1 MEVLRTMRYML
12 LINAPADATP
22 DPEMLER
29 HRLFAEEVG
38 RRGRLVEGA
47 ELAGPTTAT
56 TLRRLGTELMVTDGP
71 HAESK
76 EHLGG
81 YYVIQCNDLDEALEV
96 ARAVPLLDGGSVE
109 VRPFVEH

>member
-1 MEVLRTMRYML
+1 MRYML
-12 LINAPADATP
+12 LIHAPADATP
-22 DPEMLER
+22 DPAMLEK
-29 HRLFAEEVG
+29 HRVFAEEVG

-47 ELAGPTTAT
+47 ELSDPTTAT
-56 TLRRLGTELMVTDGP
+56 TVRRHGSELLVTDGP

-96 ARAVPLLDGGSVE
+96 ARTVPLLDGGSVE
-109 VRPFVEH
+109 VRPFVER

>member
-1 MEVLRTMRYML
+1 MRYML
-12 LINAPADATP
+12 LIHAPEGAP
-22 DPEMLER
+22 GDPGMLEK
-29 HRLFAEEVG
+29 HRVFAEEVG

-47 ELAGPTTAT
+47 ELAPPLAAT
-56 TLRRLGTELMVTDGP
+56 TVRRRGDELLVTDGP

-81 YYVIQCNDLDEALEV
+81 YYVISCDNLDEALEV

-109 VRPFVEH
+109 VRPFAEH

>member
-1 MEVLRTMRYML
+1 MRYML

-22 DPEMLER
+22 DPEMMEK
-29 HRLFAEEVG
+29 HRTFAESVG
-38 RRGRLVEGA
+38 RRGRLVDGG
-47 ELAGPTTAT
+47 ELADPTTAT
-56 TLRRLGTELMVTDGP
+56 TVRRRGRELLVTDGP

-81 YYVIQCNDLDEALEV
+81 YYVIQSDDLDEALEV
-96 ARAVPLLDGGSVE
+96 ARLVPLLDGGSVE

>member
-1 MEVLRTMRYML
+1 MRYML
-12 LINAPADATP
+12 LINAPAGAAP
-22 DPEMLER
+22 EPEMLER
-29 HRLFAEEVG
+29 HRVFAEEVG
-38 RRGRLVEGA
+38 RRGRLVDGA

-56 TLRRLGTELMVTDGP
+56 TLRRRGTELLVTDGP

-81 YYVIQCNDLDEALEV
+81 FYVIDCNDLDEALEV
-96 ARAVPLLDGGSVE
+96 ARIVPLVDGGSVE

>member
-1 MEVLRTMRYML
+1 MHYML
-12 LINAPADATP
+12 LIHAPADAPP
-22 DPEMLER
+22 DPAMLEK
-29 HRLFAEEVG
+29 HRAFAEEVG

-47 ELAGPTTAT
+47 ELAAQNTAT
-56 TLRRLGTELMVTDGP
+56 TVRRRGTELLVTDGP

-81 YYVIQCNDLDEALEV
+81 YYVITCNDLDEALEV
-96 ARAVPLLDGGSVE
+96 ARMVPLHDGGSVE

>member
-1 MEVLRTMRYML
+1 ML
-12 LINAPADATP
+12 LIIAPADAVP

-29 HRLFAEEVG
+29 HRVFAEEVG
-38 RRGRLVEGA
+38 RRGRLVDGA
-47 ELAGPTTAT
+47 ELADPTTAT
-56 TLRRLGTELMVTDGP
+56 TLRRHGGELLITDGP

-81 YYVIQCNDLDEALEV
+81 FYVIDCNDLDEALEV
-96 ARAVPLLDGGSVE
+96 ARIVPLVDGGSVE

>member
-1 MEVLRTMRYML
+1 MRYML
-12 LINAPADATP
+12 LINAPADAAA
-22 DPEMLER
+22 DPAMLEK
-29 HRLFAEEVG
+29 HRVFAEEVG

-56 TLRRLGTELMVTDGP
+56 TVRRQDSELLVTDGP

-81 YYVIQCNDLDEALEV
+81 YYVIDCNDLDEALEV
-96 ARAVPLLDGGSVE
+96 ARMVPLVDGGSVE
-109 VRPFVEH
+109 VRPFVER